1 MARVILVLSL
11 MTSLGCGDDDRAAGD
26 AGDAMD
32 AGGAMDGGA
41 RDAGVPAALLA
52 GCVAAYAP
60 GILNTVLERPYQSY
74 FIRSE

>member
-32 AGGAMDGGA
+32 AGGAM
-41 RDAGVPAALLA
+41 
-52 GCVAAYAP
+52 
-60 GILNTVLERPYQSY
+60 E
-74 FIRSE
+74 